1 MIERSLIIAEAGVNH
16 DGDLKKALELV
27 NQAKIAGAD
36 CVKFQSF
43 KADDLVTTTAPLA
56 SYQRRE
62 SPSDRSQHQM
72 LRRLELSKDDH
83 VKLKAYCEDQ
93 GIEFLSTPFDTQ
105 MLSLLLEVGVN
116 RIKISSG
123 DLNNYELLEAAAT
136 SGKNLIL
143 STGMANAQ
151 EVKETALFLRSR
163 DVKPN
168 LVTFLQCTTQ
178 YPTPFRS
185 ANLRAMETLKA
196 LTGSPVGFSD
206 HTLGIHVSIAA
217 VALGATVIEK
227 HLTLDKDAMGPD
239 HSASL
244 NPEEFASLVRGIR
257 EIEESLGSGVKEVQP
272 DEFENVKVARKSLVA
287 RTPISMGD
295 VFSRSNLTA
304 KRPGGGIPPSAYF
317 EILGMTAKKEYDKD
331 ELIEL

>member
-16 DGDLKKALELV
+16 DGDVKKALELV
-27 NQAKIAGAD
+27 DQAKIAGAD

-43 KADDLVTTTAPLA
+43 NADDLVTTTAPLA
-56 SYQRRE
+56 SYQKRE
-62 SPSDRSQHQM
+62 SPGDRNQHEM
-72 LRRLELSKDDH
+72 LRRLELSMDDH
-83 VKLKAYCEDQ
+83 ITIRAYCVDQ
-93 GIEFLSTPFDTQ
+93 GIEFLSTPFDPQ
-105 MLSLLLEVGVN
+105 MLSMLVEVGVN

-123 DLNNYELLEAAAT
+123 DLNNYELLEAAAMT
-136 SGKNLIL
+136 GKKLIV
-143 STGMANAQ
+143 STGMANEQ
-151 EVKETALFLRSR
+151 EVKETAQFLKSR
-163 DVKPN
+163 GVKQN

-185 ANLRAMETLKA
+185 ANLRAMGTLKT

-227 HLTLDKDAMGPD
+227 HLTLDKKATGPD

-244 NPEEFASLVRGIR
+244 NSEEFASLVRGIR
-257 EIEESLGSGVKEVQP
+257 EIEESLGNGVKEVQP
-272 DEFENVKVARKSLVA
+272 DELENVAVARKSLVA
-287 RTPISMGD
+287 RTPISKGD
-295 VFSRSNLTA
+295 VFSRLNLTA
-304 KRPGGGIPPSAYF
+304 KRPGGGIPPSIYF
-317 EILGMTAKKEYDKD
+317 DILGMTAKRDFNKD